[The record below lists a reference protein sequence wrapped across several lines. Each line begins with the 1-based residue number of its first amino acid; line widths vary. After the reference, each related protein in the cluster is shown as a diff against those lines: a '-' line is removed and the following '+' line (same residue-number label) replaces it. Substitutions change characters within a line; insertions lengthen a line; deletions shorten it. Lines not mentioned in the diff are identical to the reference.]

1 MSRVL
6 APLVRLPW
14 RRIPLRPFLARRSY
28 LTPSTEPVPQLKT
41 DHRVVNQ
48 APTTAV
54 PIDYAQEYMG
64 KPAPEGVNL
73 MKGRMNVNIEGRNS
87 TIRYMILRDACKCNL
102 CVDEHSKQRKFRTTD
117 IPPMIAPR
125 DVKWDGMEL
134 QIRWRS
140 DIEGWSPDHVSKY
153 AVEALRDQGP
163 NPPRS
168 DTGKARRKW
177 LWDKTAMTANQHW
190 VSYEEYMNDEQAFGR
205 AMRHLATMGIIFVK
219 DIPDSREMVEKI
231 ATRMGPLRNTFYGMT
246 WDVRS
251 VPQAKNVAYTN
262 VSLGFHMDLMYM
274 NEPPGFQLLHCLENS
289 CDGGESLFVDSFR
302 AAQNMRKKYPISFEH
317 LTKLLLNYEYNHKEH
332 VYSNSWPVVE
342 TEDGDPKKGIL
353 HVNYSPPFQAPM
365 ISNEYVHKNWSEYR
379 RALERFVYEIESK
392 GNIFQLKLNPGE
404 CVIFENRRVL
414 HARNKFNTE
423 QGQRWLAGAYVDEDA
438 VLSTFRTTRNADPSV
453 WHQSGLNKLTFKRIK
468 LTKGATSAEA
478 TAENKGTE

>member
-14 RRIPLRPFLARRSY
+14 RRIPLRPSLARRTYS
-28 LTPSTEPVPQLKT
+28 TPSTEPVPQLKT
-41 DHRVVNQ
+41 DHPVVNR
-48 APTTAV
+48 ALTTAV
-54 PIDYAQEYMG
+54 RTDYAQEYMG
-64 KPAPEGVNL
+64 TPAPKGVKL
-73 MKGRMNVNIEGRNS
+73 MKGRMVVKLQGRNS
-87 TIRYMILRDACKCNL
+87 TFRYMVLRDACKCNL
-102 CVDEHSKQRKFRTTD
+102 CVDEHSKQRKFRSTD
-117 IPPMIAPR
+117 ISPLIAPR
-125 DVKWDGMEL
+125 DVKWDGKEL

-153 AVEALRDQGP
+153 DVEALKDQRA
-163 NPPRS
+163 NPPRG
-168 DTGKARRKW
+168 DTGKARLRF

-190 VSYEEYMNDEQAFGR
+190 VSYEKYMNDEKAFRR
-205 AMRHLATMGIIFVK
+205 AMHYLAMMGIIFVK

-262 VSLGFHMDLMYM
+262 VFLGFHMDLMYM
-274 NEPPGFQLLHCLENS
+274 NEPPGFQLLHCLQNS
-289 CDGGESLFVDSFR
+289 CDGGESLFVDSFQ
-302 AAQNMRKKYPISFEH
+302 AALNIRRKYPRYFED
-317 LTKLLLNYEYNHKEH
+317 LTRLLLNYEYNHKEH

-342 TEDGDPKKGIL
+342 MEDGDPKKRIVR
-353 HVNYSPPFQAPM
+353 VNYSPPFQAPM
-365 ISNEYVHKNWSEYR
+365 ISNVYVHKNWNEYR
-379 RALERFVYEIESK
+379 QALKQFADEIERDR
-392 GNIFQLKLNPGE
+392 NVFQLKLNPGE

-414 HARNKFNTE
+414 HARNKFNTD

-438 VLSTFRTTRNADPSV
+438 VLSTFRTSRDADPSV
-453 WHQSGLNKLTFKRIK
+453 WHERGFE
-468 LTKGATSAEA
+468 LTKSATSAEA

>member
-28 LTPSTEPVPQLKT
+28 STPSTKPVPQPKT
-41 DHRVVNQ
+41 DHPVVNR

-54 PIDYAQEYMG
+54 DIDYAQEYMG
-64 KPAPEGVNL
+64 KPAPKGVKL
-73 MKGRMNVNIEGRNS
+73 MRGKMNVELEGRIS
-87 TIRYMILRDACKCNL
+87 MFKYMVLRDACKCNL
-102 CVDEHSKQRKFRTTD
+102 CVDEHSKQRKFRSTD
-117 IPPMIAPR
+117 IPPLIAPR
-125 DVKWDGMEL
+125 DIKWDGKKL
-134 QIRWRS
+134 QIQWRS

-153 AVEALRDQGP
+153 DVEALRDQGA
-163 NPPRS
+163 NPPRWH
-168 DTGKARRKW
+168 TGTARRRF
-177 LWDKTAMTANQHW
+177 LWDKWAMTANQHW
-190 VSYEEYMNDEQAFGR
+190 VSYEDYMNDEKAFSR
-205 AMRHLATMGIIFVK
+205 AMRYLALMGIIFVK

-274 NEPPGFQLLHCLENS
+274 NEPPGFQLLHCLQNS
-289 CDGGESLFVDSFR
+289 CDGGESLFVDSFHVALNIR
-302 AAQNMRKKYPISFEH
+302 NKYPRYFEQ
-317 LTKLLLNYEYNHKEH
+317 LTRLLLNYEYNHKEH
-332 VYSNSWPVVE
+332 VYGNSWPVVE
-342 TEDGDPKKGIL
+342 MEDGDPKKRIV

-365 ISNEYVHKNWSEYR
+365 ISNDVHKNWSEYR
-379 RALERFVYEIESK
+379 RALKKFAVETERDRNV
-392 GNIFQLKLNPGE
+392 FQLKLNPGE

-414 HARNKFNTE
+414 HARNKFNTD

-438 VLSTFRTTRNADPSV
+438 VLSTFRTSRDADPSV
-453 WHQSGLNKLTFKRIK
+453 WYDSGFNKLTARQVELMKS
-468 LTKGATSAEA
+468 TTSAEV